1 MVPNLLVKGIARAI
15 RKSPAVKIYIVNL
28 MWQPGETAGFRASD
42 HVRAVHQHAGGKLLD
57 YAVVNLRRIPSAIK
71 KRYAREAAL
80 EVEND
85 LDAIFKMGLKVVGGR
100 LASDTGK
107 VRHDPAATAAVVVKL
122 AQEGR
127 RRKRART

>member
-1 MVPNLLVKGIARAI
+1 M
-15 RKSPAVKIYIVNL
+15 
-28 MWQPGETAGFRASD
+28 
-42 HVRAVHQHAGGKLLD
+42 
-57 YAVVNLRRIPSAIK
+57 VNLRRIPSAIK